1 MSTGQAETRSGD
13 APLQG
18 QKFAVRKTMSLC
30 EEEYEPSSSYYI
42 LLRTRKG
49 RRDCML
55 MGSQECNEYVSELL
69 STIGYVLVQ
78 PISIA

>member
-18 QKFAVRKTMSLC
+18 QKFAVRKTMSLHHHD
-30 EEEYEPSSSYYI
+30 

-49 RRDCML
+49 GKDCTL
-55 MGSQECNEYVSELL
+55 MGSRECNEYVSKFL
-69 STIGYVLVQ
+69 STIDYVLV
-78 PISIA
+78 